1 MLAWL
6 LNRGSV
12 LNKCCTPSRPFHWS
26 NATVHRV
33 INARALLIN
42 TLIAPVAACREGSE
56 VPVSTTF
63 NVNTGPV
70 PASVRNGT
78 GMAAAPAPAPAA
90 VASVKNGK
98 HMAAAPASDNEDVPT
113 SPVDTDDESAYWS
126 PDDSG
131 KPWNYG
137 FGDGYVSEHGDETGR
152 WYVVTKGFKV
162 GVFNDSYVANNY
174 CNAALTTAYS
184 NHVDQMVKR
193 CKGASS
199 RKADSRTEAHAAFLR
214 AVERGGV
221 EVVAR

>member
-12 LNKCCTPSRPFHWS
+12 LNKCCTLSRPFHWS
-26 NATVHRV
+26 KATVRRV

-98 HMAAAPASDNEDVPT
+98 CMAAAPASDNEDVPT

-137 FGDGYVSEHGDETGR
+137 FGDGYIRKNQKLYSYHSLIYTAMNLYYNAKNSYNCMIAYIAIYSSWFR
-152 WYVVTKGFKV
+152 IYSI
-162 GVFNDSYVANNY
+162 DSIW
-174 CNAALTTAYS
+174 C
-184 NHVDQMVKR
+184 MI
-193 CKGASS
+193 SS
-199 RKADSRTEAHAAFLR
+199 TL
-214 AVERGGV
+214 
-221 EVVAR
+221 